1 MRAWASRGI
10 PEPYPRRPSPTK
22 DTRVCVGL
30 TEFRWTTDPGIDDA
44 RDDGGGGRARET
56 RGAWCARGV
65 ESCGVVRRRV
75 RDGDAR
81 GATRDDDDDDGD
93 ARDDRRSRDDAR
105 GVVVVVERVVEGED
119 HGGADGVRQG

>member
-1 MRAWASRGI
+1 M
-10 PEPYPRRPSPTK
+10 
-22 DTRVCVGL
+22 
-30 TEFRWTTDPGIDDA
+30 
-44 RDDGGGGRARET
+44 
-56 RGAWCARGV
+56 
-65 ESCGVVRRRV
+65 RRRV

>member
-1 MRAWASRGI
+1 
-10 PEPYPRRPSPTK
+10 
-22 DTRVCVGL
+22 
-30 TEFRWTTDPGIDDA
+30 
-44 RDDGGGGRARET
+44 
-56 RGAWCARGV
+56 
-65 ESCGVVRRRV
+65 V